1 MSFDSDTPED
11 PHDIAVDWILRQKEG
26 PLTRKEQAALD
37 AWLAADAAHASAFR
51 EAEGLSAEF
60 SKLNVRRPAKQP
72 QARPRRRPFAITAAS
87 AACAMALVLFRGDLS
102 IFIFSDYSTDAGETR
117 RVTLED
123 GSRVELGARSAIALH
138 FTPTS
143 RRLTLLGG
151 EAWFDVA
158 PDASRPFVVEAAG
171 GTATALG
178 TSFDVAL
185 DEGGARVTVT
195 EHRVAIASGGEEVV
209 AQEGQEASFLRGSS
223 ASAPATA
230 NVAKLTAWRRNR
242 LIVEDEALG
251 DVLTALGRYRH
262 GFVYCLRRE
271 ICARHVTGVYRM
283 DDPLQAVADIEA
295 ALGLSAYRLSN
306 YLILLHD

>member
-1 MSFDSDTPED
+1 MSFDGDTPED

-37 AWLAADAAHASAFR
+37 AWLAADAAHVAAFR

-60 SKLNVRRPAKQP
+60 SKLNVRAPAKQP
-72 QARPRRRPFAITAAS
+72 LAKRRKRPFSAA
-87 AACAMALVLFRGDLS
+87 AACAAALAFIFFRGDLS
-102 IFIFSDYSTDAGETR
+102 TFFRSDYSTGAGETR
-117 RVTLED
+117 RVTLAD
-123 GSRVELGARSAIALH
+123 GSRVELGARSAITLH
-138 FTPTS
+138 FSPAS
-143 RRLTLLGG
+143 RRLDLLSG

-178 TSFDVAL
+178 TSFNVAV
-185 DEGGARVTVT
+185 DDDGAHVTVT
-195 EHRVAIASGGEEVV
+195 EHRVAVASGGKEVV
-209 AQEGQEASFLRGSS
+209 AQEGQETSFLRGSS
-223 ASAPATA
+223 ASAPTAA
-230 NVAKLTAWRRNR
+230 NVAKLTAWRRGR

-251 DVLTALGRYRH
+251 DVLAALGRYRH

-271 ICARHVTGVYRM
+271 ICARRVTGVYRM
-283 DDPLQAVADIEA
+283 DDPLQAIADIET